1 MNRSTTACHVHPA
14 VFFLIGLLCLCIAMQ
29 ILGAPISLWDIHQSV
44 DLEESSPLEELALP
58 STTPELSVSRYRKFY
73 SPSPPFEYD
82 ILLAQSLFR
91 PPLSHA

>member
-1 MNRSTTACHVHPA
+1 MNRSTTACHFHSA

-44 DLEESSPLEELALP
+44 DLAESSPLEELSLP
-58 STTPELSVSRYRKFY
+58 STAPELSVARYRKFY
-73 SPSPPFEYD
+73 APSPPLEYD
-82 ILLAQSLFR
+82 ILLAQSFFH

>member
-14 VFFLIGLLCLCIAMQ
+14 VFFLIGLLCLCVAMQ

-44 DLEESSPLEELALP
+44 DLLESSPLEELSLP
-58 STTPELSVSRYRKFY
+58 SAAPELSVSRYRKFY
-73 SPSPPFEYD
+73 SPSPPLEYA
-82 ILLAQSLFR
+82 ILLAQSFFH

>member
-1 MNRSTTACHVHPA
+1 
-14 VFFLIGLLCLCIAMQ
+14 MQ

-73 SPSPPFEYD
+73 SPSPPLEYD

>member
-1 MNRSTTACHVHPA
+1 MNRSTTACHFHPA

-29 ILGAPISLWDIHQSV
+29 ILGAPISLWDIDQSV

-58 STTPELSVSRYRKFY
+58 STTPELSLSRYRKFY
-73 SPSPPFEYD
+73 SPSPPLEYY
-82 ILLAQSLFR
+82 ILLTQSFFH

>member
-1 MNRSTTACHVHPA
+1 MNRSTTACHFHPA

-44 DLEESSPLEELALP
+44 DLAESSPLEELSLP
-58 STTPELSVSRYRKFY
+58 SAAPELSVSRYRKFY
-73 SPSPPFEYD
+73 APSPPLEYD
-82 ILLAQSLFR
+82 ILLAQSFFH

>member
-14 VFFLIGLLCLCIAMQ
+14 VFFLIGLLCLCVAMQ

-44 DLEESSPLEELALP
+44 DLLESSPLEELSLP
-58 STTPELSVSRYRKFY
+58 SAAPELSVSRYRKFY
-73 SPSPPFEYD
+73 SPSPPLEYA
-82 ILLAQSLFR
+82 ILFAQSFFH